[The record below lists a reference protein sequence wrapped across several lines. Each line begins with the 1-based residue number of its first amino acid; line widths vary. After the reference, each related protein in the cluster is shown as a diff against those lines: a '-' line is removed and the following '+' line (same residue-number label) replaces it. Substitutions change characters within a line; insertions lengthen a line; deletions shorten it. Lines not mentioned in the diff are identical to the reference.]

1 MEELAMTCDLAVAES
16 LRLLQDIFILCHLS
30 NTIKGS
36 QAPNSG
42 RVASTI

>member
-1 MEELAMTCDLAVAES
+1 MEELAITCDLAVAKP
-16 LRLLQDIFILCHLS
+16 LHLLLDIFILCHLS